1 MAVYR
6 IGIDLGG
13 TKTEVIVFSP
23 HGKVLFR
30 HRVATPRG
38 VKNVYGG
45 ILDAIG
51 VLVSNAL
58 ERLPDGG
65 DYTVGVG
72 ILGIINP
79 QTGRVINANTTA
91 LIGKPFQ
98 DDLASLLGHPV
109 GMANDAN
116 CFALAE
122 CRMGAGMGLP
132 MVFGVIMGTGCGGG
146 ICIGGKLHSG
156 LHGIAGEWGH
166 FCIDPDGAPCYCG
179 KRGCIETEISGG
191 GVEKAHLRSSGQ
203 RLDMPAIVAGFRKGD
218 PACAATMGRFFEAFG
233 RALGGL
239 ISILDPDAVILG
251 GGLSNITEL
260 YTIGAERVRHYAF
273 HPRLKTPI
281 LKNRLGDSAGVFGA
295 AWIGR

>member
-1 MAVYR
+1 MEAYR

-13 TKTEVIVFSP
+13 TKTEVIVFAP
-23 HGKVLFR
+23 QGEVLYR
-30 HRVATPRG
+30 HRVATPRDTED
-38 VKNVYGG
+38 VYAG
-45 ILDAIG
+45 IVDTIGELVADAQDP
-51 VLVSNAL
+51 
-58 ERLPDGG
+58 LPARSR
-65 DYTVGVG
+65 YTVGVG
-72 ILGIINP
+72 IPGIINP
-79 QTGRVINANTTA
+79 QTRRVINANTTA

-98 DDLASLLGHPV
+98 EDLQARLGHSV

-116 CFALAE
+116 CFTLAE
-122 CRMGAGMGLP
+122 CRMGAGMGFP
-132 MVFGVIMGTGCGGG
+132 MVFGIIMGTGCGGG

-166 FCIDPDGAPCYCG
+166 FSIDPEGAPCYCG

-191 GVEKAHLRSSGQ
+191 GVENAHLRTSGQ
-203 RLDMPAIVAGFRKGD
+203 RLDMSSIVAGYRKGD
-218 PACAATMGRFFEAFG
+218 PACVVTMGRFFEAFG

-251 GGLSNITEL
+251 GGLSNIGEL

-273 HPRLKTPI
+273 HPRLATPI